1 MDKIQVLHNNAA
13 QCPWLHC
20 WNVLTHL
27 HHSTTFQNCRGLPTK
42 ITTMIDWY
50 FISVMKQQWR
60 QVRSVLVLIYFT
72 QQNQKTIQFV
82 KLSSFFVLSANE
94 NRQHIYKFSLI
105 IWNKFNWWKQ
115 ILFFFCTN
123 NNFQSMFQ
131 FDVSR
136 IKMHIFILLLIFGV
150 IISENHP
157 QIEMNQKTD
166 HLTPNMPSGSG
177 EIWQ

>member
-50 FISVMKQQWR
+50 FISMMKQQWR

-115 ILFFFCTN
+115 ILFFFA
-123 NNFQSMFQ
+123 
-131 FDVSR
+131 R
-136 IKMHIFILLLIFGV
+136 I
-150 IISENHP
+150 IISRACFNVMCPELRC
-157 QIEMNQKTD
+157 ISSFYYWY
-166 HLTPNMPSGSG
+166 LG
-177 EIWQ
+177 W